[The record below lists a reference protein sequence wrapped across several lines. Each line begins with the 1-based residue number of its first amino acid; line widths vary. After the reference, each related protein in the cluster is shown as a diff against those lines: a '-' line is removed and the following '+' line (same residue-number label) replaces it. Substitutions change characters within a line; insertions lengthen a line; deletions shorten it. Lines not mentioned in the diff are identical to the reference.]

1 MDLSE
6 TVRAFPQS
14 PGVYLMKDL
23 RGKIIYIGK
32 ANNLKKRVGSYF
44 SGAKDIKTEFL
55 VKKVRDVDHIVTR
68 NEYEALL
75 LENTLIKKWKPH
87 YNVNLKDG
95 KSYPVIRI
103 TNEPYPRVFRTR
115 RIVKDGSIYFG
126 PYPDVKSIDRYLELI
141 NKMFPLRKC
150 RGTLRNRYHPCLYY
164 HMHRCSG
171 PCCGNV
177 GEEEYAKTLEQVK
190 LLLSG
195 EIDELIA
202 DLAAKMEEA
211 SGRLDFEEAAR
222 LRDTI
227 DAVKN
232 ATGEQEV
239 VDFVEEDR
247 DYIASV
253 YEGTKAVFVVF
264 EMRGGKLTGQNIYRS
279 EVLESREEALTHFI
293 LQYYNPGHRPPAVVF
308 VNVSADF
315 AEIEGYL
322 EKELG
327 ADVRI
332 AHPEGAKQ
340 VSLLTMAEENARLD
354 LLILTSKGAEGET
367 DPGVV
372 ELKEILGLEDLPIRI
387 EGFDIAQL
395 AGTNPTASMVAF
407 RNGRPDK
414 SNYRRYKIKTLGGE
428 VDDFK
433 AVREVVA
440 RRYTRVM
447 NEGGEPP
454 DLVLIDG
461 GKGQVSS
468 AAGVLEALGL
478 GDVPCVGLAK
488 KFERVIA
495 VGGKELELPEDSP
508 ALRLLQWVRDEAHRF
523 ATTHQKKLRKKG
535 MESLTL
541 EAVEGVGRKRAAKLL
556 SIFGSMD
563 EIKKSSSEEISRKTG
578 VPAKTAERVLE
589 FLSAESVRGSGGP

>member
-1 MDLSE
+1 
-6 TVRAFPQS
+6 
-14 PGVYLMKDL
+14 MKD
-23 RGKIIYIGK
+23 RGGKIIYIGK
-32 ANNLKKRVGSYF
+32 ANNLKKRVTSYF
-44 SGAKDIKTEFL
+44 SGTKDIKTEFL
-55 VKKVRDVDHIVTR
+55 VKKIKAVDHIVTR

-150 RGTLRNRYHPCLYY
+150 RGTLRKRYHPCLYY
-164 HMHRCSG
+164 HMHRCTG
-171 PCCGNV
+171 PCCGNIS
-177 GEEEYAKTLEQVK
+177 EEDYAKHVEQVK

-195 EIDELIA
+195 ETDELLS
-202 DLAAKMEEA
+202 DLSKKMEEA
-211 SGRLDFEEAAR
+211 AEGLDFEEAAR

-227 DAVKN
+227 DAVKK

-279 EVLESREEALTHFI
+279 DVLESRADALTHFI
-293 LQYYNPGHRPPAVVF
+293 LQYYNPEHKPPGTLF
-308 VNVSADF
+308 VNQNADF
-315 AEIEGYL
+315 AEIEVYL
-322 EKELG
+322 KKEMG
-327 ADVRI
+327 AEARI
-332 AHPEGAKQ
+332 AFPEDEKQ
-340 VSLLTMAEENARLD
+340 RSLLKMAEENARLD
-354 LLILTSKGAEGET
+354 MLSLTSKGAEGER
-367 DPGVV
+367 DPGVI
-372 ELKEILGLEDLPIRI
+372 ELKEILGLDELPLRI

-414 SNYRRYKIKTLGGE
+414 NNYRRYKIRTLQGE

-468 AAGVLEALGL
+468 AAGVLKALGL
-478 GDVPCVGLAK
+478 ESVPCVGLAK

-495 VGGKELELPEDSP
+495 VGGRELELPEDSP

-523 ATTHQKKLRKKG
+523 ATTHQKSLRKKG
-535 MESLTL
+535 MESLIL
-541 EAVEGVGRKRAAKLL
+541 EAVEGVGKVRGAKLL
-556 SIFGSMD
+556 ATFGSMD
-563 EIKKSSSEEISRKTG
+563 RLKEATAGEIAEKTG
-578 VPAKTAERVLE
+578 IPVKTAQRVVE
-589 FLSAESVRGSGGP
+589 FLEAADPAGSANRGSGEP